1 MIKGGET
8 ILRHKDMGK
17 HFLEASGKSTKKWV
31 INLSLTLVI
40 AGYIL
45 LIGYGLIQYLSNH
58 EEVLFGKIALTA
70 IVLGGT
76 MVFGIVFF
84 ERISTYKKDPYRK
97 IEK

>member
-8 ILRHKDMGK
+8 ILRHKDMGE
-17 HFLEASGKSTKKWV
+17 HFLKTSGKSTKKWV

-45 LIGYGLIQYLSNH
+45 LIGYGLIQYLSNN

>member
-1 MIKGGET
+1 M
-8 ILRHKDMGK
+8 RK
-17 HFLEASGKSTKKWV
+17 HFLETSGKSTKKWV

-45 LIGYGLIQYLSNH
+45 LIGYGLIQYLSNN
-58 EEVLFGKIALTA
+58 EEALFGKIALTA

>member
-1 MIKGGET
+1 M
-8 ILRHKDMGK
+8 RK
-17 HFLEASGKSTKKWV
+17 HFLETSGKSTKKWV

-45 LIGYGLIQYLSNH
+45 LIGYGLIQYLSNN